1 MATPDAPLEE
11 ALQAAGQEHVLEAL
25 RSLPSDRAQALRA
38 QLEELDLAAVQR
50 LRAVL
55 VAGSEAAPPAF
66 APPEL
71 FPLERD
77 AAQERRASEAIAR
90 GEELLA
96 SGKVGFLLVA
106 GGQGSRLGFEGPKGL
121 YPVGPV
127 TGAPLFAWHA
137 ARIHA
142 ARERAGTEL
151 HWFVMTSRTNDEA
164 TRAWFAEQD
173 HLGLGADTVH
183 FFVQSMLP
191 ALDADGRMIFSAP
204 GELFLAPNGHGGT
217 LEALARSGMLERA
230 GEAGIEHF
238 SYFQVDNPLVRPADP
253 LFLGLH
259 ALEGAE
265 MSSKV
270 VAKRDADEKVGV
282 LGLADGRLGCI
293 EYSDLP
299 ADLRTR
305 TDADG
310 QLTYRAGNIAVHA
323 IRRDFIERLTAG
335 GELELPWHLAR
346 KRMKAVDPVSGAPCE
361 VDGVKFETFVF
372 DALAATT
379 SSVVLE
385 VDRALEFSPV
395 KNAEGSDSPAT
406 CRQAM
411 TGMFAAWMTAAGHRL
426 PDAGG
431 DGTLPI
437 EVDPRV
443 AEDAAQFKATA
454 CSPRQEAS
462 GVLYR

>member
-1 MATPDAPLEE
+1 MASDPLQK
-11 ALQAAGQEHVLEAL
+11 ALGDAGQAHVLEAL
-25 RSLPSDRAQALRA
+25 EALPTEKAEALTQELSR
-38 QLEELDLAAVQR
+38 LDLGTVGR
-50 LRAVL
+50 LRAL
-55 VAGSEAAPPAF
+55 LLQGGTETPPAF
-66 APPEL
+66 SPPAL
-71 FPLERD
+71 FPLERSS
-77 AAQERRASEAIAR
+77 AQEQQAREAIAV
-90 GEELLA
+90 GEGLLA
-96 SGKVGFLLVA
+96 DGKVGFLLVA
-106 GGQGSRLGFEGPKGL
+106 GGQGSRLGFDGPKGL

-127 TGAPLFAWHA
+127 TGAPLFTWHA

-142 ARERAGTEL
+142 ARRRSGVR
-151 HWFVMTSRTNDEA
+151 HPWFIMTSRTNDAA
-164 TRAWFAEQD
+164 TRRWFEEND

-191 ALDADGRMIFSAP
+191 ALDSAGGMIFSAP

-230 GEAGIEHF
+230 AAEGIEQL

-299 ADLRTR
+299 ADLRNQ
-305 TDADG
+305 TDAG
-310 QLTYRAGNIAVHA
+310 GALTYRAGNIATHV
-323 IRRDFIERLTAG
+323 IRLDFIERLTSSG
-335 GELELPWHLAR
+335 TLELPWHLAR
-346 KRMKAVDPVSGAPCE
+346 KRMKAVDLQGNSTE

-372 DALAATT
+372 DALGETKR
-379 SSVVLE
+379 SVVLE

-406 CRQAM
+406 CREAM
-411 TGMFAAWMTAAGHRL
+411 TSMFAGWLR
-426 PDAGG
+426 DAGRPVPP
-431 DGTLPI
+431 DGPDGRPAL
-437 EVDPRV
+437 EVDPRI
-443 AEDAAQFKATA
+443 AEDSSTFATSSCQA
-454 CSPRQEAS
+454 REVE
-462 GVLYR
+462 GGTLYA

>member
-1 MATPDAPLEE
+1 MATESLRE
-11 ALQAAGQEHVLEAL
+11 ALEAAGQAHVLETLDA
-25 RSLPSDRAQALRA
+25 LPSEKAGALTKELSR
-38 QLEELDLAAVQR
+38 LDLPTVGR
-50 LRAVL
+50 LRALLLQGGV
-55 VAGSEAAPPAF
+55 ETPPAF
-66 APPEL
+66 SPPEL
-71 FPLERD
+71 FPLARTE
-77 AAQERRASEAIAR
+77 AQELRAREATEAGR
-90 GEELLA
+90 ALLA
-96 SGKVGFLLVA
+96 DGKVGFLLVA
-106 GGQGSRLGFEGPKGL
+106 GGQGSRLGFDGPKGL

-127 TGAPLFAWHA
+127 TGAPLFSWHA

-142 ARERAGTEL
+142 ARRRSGVR
-151 HWFVMTSRTNDEA
+151 HPWFIMTSRTNDAA
-164 TRAWFAEQD
+164 TRRWFEDND

-191 ALDADGRMIFSAP
+191 ALDTEGRMIFSSP

-217 LEALARSGMLERA
+217 LEALASSGVLERA
-230 GEAGIEHF
+230 ASEGIEQL

-259 ALEGAE
+259 ALEDAE

-299 ADLRTR
+299 ADLRTQ

-310 QLTYRAGNIAVHA
+310 SLTYRAGNIATHV
-323 IRRDFIERLTAG
+323 IRRDFIERLTSSG
-335 GELELPWHLAR
+335 TLELPWHLAR
-346 KRMKAVDPVSGAPCE
+346 KRMKAVDLEGNVTE

-372 DALAATT
+372 DALGETQR
-379 SSVVLE
+379 SVVLE

-406 CRQAM
+406 CREAM
-411 TGMFAAWMTAAGHRL
+411 TSMFAGWLRDSGQPVPAAGVDGL
-426 PDAGG
+426 PA
-431 DGTLPI
+431 L
-437 EVDPRV
+437 EVDPRI
-443 AEDAAQFKATA
+443 AEDSSSF
-454 CSPRQEAS
+454 AS
-462 GVLYR
+462 STCQAREVEGGTLYS